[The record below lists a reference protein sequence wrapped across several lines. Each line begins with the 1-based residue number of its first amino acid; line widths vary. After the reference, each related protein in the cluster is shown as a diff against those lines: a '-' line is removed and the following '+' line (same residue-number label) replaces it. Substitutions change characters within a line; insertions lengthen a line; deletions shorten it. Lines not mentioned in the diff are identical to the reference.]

1 MDKVSQISAPVSPLT
16 RDRLERYSRQSGVKK
31 GHLIEQAL
39 LHHLQAL
46 ESLPVDVVIHPRLV
60 LSAKSGAELI
70 KRLNEPP
77 MPAAKLRKLMKS

>member
-1 MDKVSQISAPVSPLT
+1 MAKQTQISAPVSGVT
-16 RDRLERYSRQSGVKK
+16 RERLERYSRVSGVKK

-46 ESLPVDVVIHPRLV
+46 ESLPADVIIHPRIV
-60 LSAKSGAELI
+60 LSAKSSTGLI

-77 MPAAKLRKLMKS
+77 RPTAELRKLMKN